1 VLEPEIIMPLPAQFA
16 ACKNVRSTL
25 LVSSYGAIRDAG
37 YSKQYLLA
45 LPQKHHATILE
56 AVAGVWLPMEVA
68 LAHYEACGMLGMT
81 HEQQINMGRQVGERM
96 RGTLLGTLVRM
107 AKEMGANPITVIP
120 QFQRFWT
127 RAFDGGG
134 LHASKVGPKEVHR
147 GCELVALA
155 ECSYWRS
162 ALAGLAMS
170 VLDMFCQKSYMQ
182 ERVVK
187 KRVPGS
193 VLYRV
198 QWA

>member
-1 VLEPEIIMPLPAQFA
+1 MPLPTQFGV
-16 ACKNVRSTL
+16 CKNVRSTL
-25 LVSSYGAIRDAG
+25 LVSSYGAVRDAG
-37 YSKQYLLA
+37 FHKQYLAA
-45 LPQKHHATILE
+45 LPQRHHAAILE
-56 AVAGVWLPMEVA
+56 AVAGVWVPVEVA
-68 LAHYEACGMLGMT
+68 VAHYEACGMLGFS
-81 HEQQINMGRQVGERM
+81 HDQEIAMGRQVGERM

-107 AKEMGANPITVIP
+107 AKEMGASPLTVIP

-134 LHASKVGPKEVHR
+134 LHASKVGPKEVHL
-147 GCELVALA
+147 GCQQVALA
-155 ECSYWRS
+155 EVSYWRS
-162 ALAGLAMS
+162 ALAGLTMG

-187 KRVPGS
+187 KRAPGS